1 MKRKIIYIIGIL
13 LIFTCILV
21 FTFRK
26 SIFQCGNP
34 IPYVGKMITLNEEKE
49 FAKVYSDKEIY
60 ITKNGDY
67 EDLHKYIEDK
77 YKVSFLDQMGSG
89 FILVSYNERVILTSE
104 VYYKNYDVWNV
115 TIKKEKLYLED
126 LSIEQLI
133 KAIDK
138 NLEDFSEFGE
148 QAVKERKD
156 DILNYDWGLVS
167 YIDNNY
173 KTLSKKDKLIRQ
185 IKIVEYENSI
195 NEIMDPSGAFFKYA
209 NEAQK
214 ISEYLSENKRD
225 VYISSYENLKFLI
238 DNLEELCD
246 YIDYELIDLF
256 DMIDPASKENLSQNE
271 KEDLYSR
278 LEKINSNKTVS
289 VEIKNGIQYIMQ
301 HKY

>member
-209 NEAQK
+209 NEA
-214 ISEYLSENKRD
+214 
-225 VYISSYENLKFLI
+225 
-238 DNLEELCD
+238 
-246 YIDYELIDLF
+246 
-256 DMIDPASKENLSQNE
+256 
-271 KEDLYSR
+271 
-278 LEKINSNKTVS
+278 
-289 VEIKNGIQYIMQ
+289 
-301 HKY
+301 